1 MVTTTRRA
9 YESAVSGYEQRSSS
23 GSVELLERPRSYE
36 EFNHAPVFEDE
47 LAAAQE
53 RRRNLDK
60 LLNYD
65 RYSEVKETETVI
77 DSAVAPAPAVETTA
91 FSDEDIRPTST
102 TMQFG
107 EDIDSI
113 REEMKAEQQ
122 EEKTSLRLNSKGK
135 LVLVLYSLVVTVIMA
150 LIILNTGALAKL
162 SSTTSAKVAELSEVM
177 EKYSVLQ
184 TEIDTISGSDY
195 IANVA
200 ENQLGMIKGN

>member
-1 MVTTTRRA
+1 MITTQRRA
-9 YESAVSGYEQRSSS
+9 YETAVSGSAQRTSS
-23 GSVELLERPRSYE
+23 GSVELLERPRTYE
-36 EFNHAPVFEDE
+36 EYNHAPVIVDD

-53 RRRNLDK
+53 RRKNLDR

-65 RYSEVKETETVI
+65 RYSEVTEAEPVI
-77 DSAVAPAPAVETTA
+77 DSVVAPAPTIESA

-113 REEMKAEQQ
+113 REEMKAEQK

-135 LVLVLYSLVVTVIMA
+135 LVLVLYSLVITVIMA
-150 LIILNTGALAKL
+150 LIVLNTGTLAKL
-162 SSTTSAKVAELSEVM
+162 SNVSSAKAAELSAVM
-177 EKYSVLQ
+177 NQYSVLQ
-184 TEIDTISGSDY
+184 QEIDTISSSDY
-195 IANVA
+195 ISNVA